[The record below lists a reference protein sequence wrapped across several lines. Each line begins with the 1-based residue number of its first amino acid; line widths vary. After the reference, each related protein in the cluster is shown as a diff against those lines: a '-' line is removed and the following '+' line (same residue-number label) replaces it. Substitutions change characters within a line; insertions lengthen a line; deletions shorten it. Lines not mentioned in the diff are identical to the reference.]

1 MSINGGLPGGDL
13 PEPAR
18 LSAYRLW
25 AGGIATGI
33 VAALAV
39 VAGVYIARGILGIS
53 VLAPKAAGSLGSS
66 PTLSTPLSPPR
77 ARCWQP
83 ACCPC

>member
-1 MSINGGLPGGDL
+1 MSGNGGLPGGDL

-18 LSAYRLW
+18 LSAYRLR
-25 AGGIATGI
+25 AGGIATGV

-39 VAGVYIARGILGIS
+39 VAGVYIARDILGIP

-66 PTLSTPLSPPR
+66 PTVVYALSPPR

-83 ACCPC
+83 ACCTC